1 MSASARERRTPSHS
15 LPSNALRRRFVAAAL
30 AATFTIGVASACTV
44 SGAIIDLPNSCG
56 PAQNT
61 KSASTDAG
69 ADDNKPA
76 EPGLPAQALTPSGPI
91 QQPTAPGTTT
101 MTSPFG
107 PRWGTAHNGTD
118 FAGPVGTPIY
128 AALDG
133 NVAAAGA
140 TGEGPGVGFE
150 NWVVIDSVVDNRPV
164 STVYGHMF
172 ADGIHVK
179 PGQSVKA
186 GDHIAD
192 IGNAGGST
200 GPHLHF
206 EYYEGG
212 KMQGGTAVDPMT
224 KLGGASAPSGQ
235 VAGGPSSNID
245 LVAASKPVDCGAG
258 FGTAGGGDLKPGSV
272 PPEFEE
278 WFRKAGSLCPQISPA
293 LLAADTKAE
302 SGFRAVVSPAGAKG
316 YTQFMDPTW
325 VVYGKDDDGN
335 GTASQGDIG
344 DAVMAQGRYFCE
356 IARQVDGWIA
366 DGSVTGDPLSLY
378 IASYNAGEFAIKNAG
393 GMPSGGDYSSETQ
406 PYVQRV
412 LSFIPEFEQPGAR
425 GEFTPSN
432 GGGSDVVD
440 AAREYLGAPYVW
452 GGGGAGGPTGGGFDC
467 SGLTQYAYARATAG
481 KNMLPRT
488 SEQQWTVGTEIPM
501 SEAKPGD
508 LVFGGWQATG
518 PGHVGIYAGDGQMV
532 HAPTTGDVVKQAPVQ
547 ADMRA
552 RRM

>member
-1 MSASARERRTPSHS
+1 MSASARQRRTPSHP
-15 LPSNALRRRFVAAAL
+15 LPANALRRRFIVATLAAA
-30 AATFTIGVASACTV
+30 FTMGIASACTPA
-44 SGAIIDLPNSCG
+44 GAIIDLPNSCG
-56 PAQNT
+56 PAKNT
-61 KSASTDAG
+61 KSADTNAG

-76 EPGLPAQALTPSGPI
+76 DPGLPAQALTPSGPI

-101 MTSPFG
+101 LTSGFG
-107 PRWGTAHNGTD
+107 PRDGSMHKGTD

-164 STVYGHMF
+164 STVYGHMYP
-172 ADGIHVK
+172 DGILVK
-179 PGQSVKA
+179 AGQSVKA
-186 GDHIAD
+186 GDHIAG

-224 KLGGASAPSGQ
+224 KLGGASAPAGQ
-235 VAGGPSSNID
+235 VATAPGSNID

-302 SGFRAVVSPAGAKG
+302 SGFRAVTSNKGAKG
-316 YTQFMDPTW
+316 YTQFMDDTW
-325 VVYGKDDDGN
+325 RVYGKDDDGN
-335 GTASQGDIG
+335 GQISQADVG
-344 DAVMAQGRYFCE
+344 DAVMAQGRYFCV
-356 IARQVDGWIA
+356 IAGLVDGWIA

-378 IASYNAGEFAIKNAG
+378 IAGYNGGEYSVKNAG
-393 GMPSGGDYSSETQ
+393 GMPSGGDYSDETQ

-440 AAREYLGAPYVW
+440 AAREYLGTPYVW

-488 SEQQWTVGTEIPM
+488 SEEQWTVGTEIPM

-508 LVFGGWQATG
+508 LVFGAWQATG